1 MLFCFHAMRGL
12 HRRAVPFSGYHR
24 QMPTRRGYGGK
35 TVYGARV
42 GILMLDTK
50 WPRPPGDTGNALT
63 WPFPVLY
70 KVVPGASARVVIHEQ
85 GRGLGPAFL
94 KAAEELVKEGA
105 DGITTTGG
113 FLAIFQKDL
122 AAHVQVPVASSSLM
136 QVPLVQRLLP
146 PGRRVGV
153 LSVQGDRITPEH
165 WDAVGA
171 AHDTPVMGTEKGR
184 EFTRVMLGD
193 TLDMDYEAAE
203 QDIMEAGDELLRRH
217 PEVGAIVCENH
228 NMAPYAAALNARLR
242 IPVFTVY
249 TFVTWFH
256 AGLAPRDF
264 GYPGSSQR
272 GAWRE
277 R

>member
-1 MLFCFHAMRGL
+1 MSVRK
-12 HRRAVPFSGYHR
+12 
-24 QMPTRRGYGGK
+24 GYGGK

-113 FLAIFQKDL
+113 FLAIFQKQL
-122 AAHVQVPVASSSLM
+122 AEHVQVPVASSSLM

-146 PGRRVGV
+146 PGKRVGV
-153 LSVQGDRITPEH
+153 LSVQGDRITPDH

-171 AHDTPVMGTEKGR
+171 PHDTPVMGTEGGR

-193 TLDMDYEAAE
+193 TMDMDYEAAE
-203 QDIMEAGDELLRRH
+203 QDILEAGETLLKRH
-217 PEVGAIVCENH
+217 PDVGAIVTENH
-228 NMAPYAAALNARLR
+228 NMAPYAGALNRRLR
-242 IPVFTVY
+242 IPIYTVY

-256 AGLAPRDF
+256 AGLEPREF
-264 GYPGSSQR
+264 GFPGSSPSEL
-272 GAWRE
+272 WRE

>member
-1 MLFCFHAMRGL
+1 MAAR
-12 HRRAVPFSGYHR
+12 
-24 QMPTRRGYGGK
+24 TGYGGK
-35 TVYGARV
+35 TIYGARV

-70 KVVPGASARVVIHEQ
+70 KVVPGASARVVIHDQ
-85 GRGLGPAFL
+85 GKGLGPAFL
-94 KAAEELVKEGA
+94 KAAQELVAEGA

-113 FLAIFQKDL
+113 YLAIFQREL
-122 AAHVQVPVASSSLM
+122 AAHVQEPVASSSLM
-136 QVPLVQRLLP
+136 QVPLVERLLP

-153 LSVQGDRITPEH
+153 LSVQADRITPEH

-171 AHDTPVMGTEKGR
+171 AHDTPVMGTEGGR

-193 TLDMDYEAAE
+193 TLDMDYAAAE
-203 QDIMEAGDELLRRH
+203 QDILEAGETLLRRH
-217 PEVGAIVCENH
+217 PEVGAIVTENH
-228 NMAPYAAALNARLR
+228 NMAPYAAALARRLR
-242 IPVFTVY
+242 VPVFTVY

-256 AGLAPRDF
+256 AGLAPREF
-264 GYPGSSQR
+264 GFPGAS
-272 GAWRE
+272 APDTWRE

>member
-1 MLFCFHAMRGL
+1 MTKGH
-12 HRRAVPFSGYHR
+12 
-24 QMPTRRGYGGK
+24 GGK

-70 KVVPGASARVVIHEQ
+70 KVVSGATARVVIHEK
-85 GRGLGPAFL
+85 GKGLGPAFL

-113 FLAIFQKDL
+113 FLAIFQKEL
-122 AAHVQVPVASSSLM
+122 AAHVNVPVASSSLM
-136 QVPLVQRLLP
+136 QIPLVQSLLP
-146 PGRRVGV
+146 PGKRVGV
-153 LSVQGDRITPEH
+153 LSVHGSRITPEH

-171 AHDTPVMGTEKGR
+171 PHDTPVMGTENGI
-184 EFTRVMLGD
+184 EFTRVMLND
-193 TLDMDYEAAE
+193 EIELDYAAAE
-203 QDIMEAGDELLRRH
+203 REIIGAGEVLMRGH

-228 NMAPYAAALNARLR
+228 NMAPYAKALNARLR
-242 IPVFTVY
+242 VPIFTVY
-249 TFVTWFH
+249 TFVTWFQ

-264 GYPGSSQR
+264 GYPTAPSHDV
-272 GAWRE
+272 WRE

>member
-1 MLFCFHAMRGL
+1 MG
-12 HRRAVPFSGYHR
+12 S
-24 QMPTRRGYGGK
+24 RRGYGGK

-70 KVVPGASARVVIHEQ
+70 KVVRGATAKVVIHEK
-85 GRGLGPAFL
+85 GKGLGQAFL
-94 KAAEELVKEGA
+94 DAAAELVKDGA

-122 AAHVQVPVASSSLM
+122 AAHVKVPVASSSLM
-136 QVPLVQRLLP
+136 QIPLVQRLLP
-146 PGRRVGV
+146 PGKRVGV
-153 LSVQGDRITPEH
+153 LSVHGDRLTTEH

-171 AHDTPVMGTEKGR
+171 PHDTPVMGTEGGR
-184 EFTRVMLGD
+184 EFTRVMLND
-193 TLDMDYEAAE
+193 EIELDYDLAE
-203 QDIMEAGDELLRRH
+203 QDILQAGAALLKRH
-217 PEVGAIVCENH
+217 PEVGALVLENH
-228 NMAPYAAALNARLR
+228 NMAPYSRALNARLR
-242 IPVFTVY
+242 VPVYDVY

-264 GYPGSSQR
+264 GYPGSPAPQ
-272 GAWRE
+272 GWRE

>member
-1 MLFCFHAMRGL
+1 M
-12 HRRAVPFSGYHR
+12 GYK
-24 QMPTRRGYGGK
+24 GYGSK

-70 KVVPGASARVVIHEQ
+70 KVVSGATARVVIHEQ
-85 GRGLGPAFL
+85 GKGLGPAFL

-113 FLAIFQKDL
+113 FLAIFQRDL
-122 AAHVQVPVASSSLM
+122 AAHVNVPVASSSLM
-136 QVPLVQRLLP
+136 QIPLAQALLP
-146 PGRRVGV
+146 PGKRVGV
-153 LSVQGDRITPEH
+153 LSVHAGRITPEH

-171 AHDTPVMGTEKGR
+171 PHDTPVAGTENGT
-184 EFTRVMLGD
+184 EFTRVMLQD
-193 TLDMDYEAAE
+193 EAELDYDLAREE
-203 QDIMEAGDELLRRH
+203 IVGAGEDLVRRH

-228 NMAPYAAALNARLR
+228 NMAPYAKALNDRLR
-242 IPVFTVY
+242 IPIFTVY
-249 TFVTWFH
+249 NFVTWFQS
-256 AGLAPRDF
+256 GLAPRDF
-264 GYPGSSQR
+264 GYPT
-272 GAWRE
+272 AAPPEVWRE

>member
-1 MLFCFHAMRGL
+1 MNNRK
-12 HRRAVPFSGYHR
+12 
-24 QMPTRRGYGGK
+24 GYGGK

-70 KVVPGASARVVIHEQ
+70 KVVSGATARVVIHEQ
-85 GRGLGPAFL
+85 GKGLGPAFL
-94 KAAEELVKEGA
+94 EAAAQLVKEGA

-113 FLAIFQKDL
+113 FLAIFQKQL
-122 AAHVQVPVASSSLM
+122 AAHVNVPVASSSLM
-136 QVPLVQRLLP
+136 QIPLAQALLP
-146 PGRRVGV
+146 PGKRVGV

-171 AHDTPVMGTEKGR
+171 PHDTPVMGTEHGT
-184 EFTRVMLGD
+184 EFTRVMLND
-193 TLDMDYEAAE
+193 EIELDYELAE
-203 QDIMEAGDELLRRH
+203 REIVEAGAELLRRH

-228 NMAPYAAALNARLR
+228 NMAPYAKALNARLR
-242 IPVFTVY
+242 VPIFTVY

-264 GYPGSSQR
+264 GYPGASEP
-272 GAWRE
+272 GVWRE

>member
-1 MLFCFHAMRGL
+1 MAERK
-12 HRRAVPFSGYHR
+12 
-24 QMPTRRGYGGK
+24 GYGGK

-85 GRGLGPAFL
+85 GKGLGPAFL
-94 KAAEELVKEGA
+94 KAAEELVKDGA

-122 AAHVQVPVASSSLM
+122 AAHVNVPVASSSLM

-146 PGRRVGV
+146 PGKRVGV
-153 LSVQGDRITPEH
+153 LSVQGNRITPEH

-171 AHDTPVMGTEKGR
+171 PHDTPVMGTENGR

-193 TLDMDYEAAE
+193 TIDMDYEAAE

-217 PEVGAIVCENH
+217 PDVGAIVCENH
-228 NMAPYAAALNARLR
+228 NMAPYAAALNARLS
-242 IPVFTVY
+242 IPIFTVY
-249 TFVTWFH
+249 TFVTWFQ

-264 GYPGSSQR
+264 GYPGASAR
-272 GAWRE
+272 TLWRE

>member
-1 MLFCFHAMRGL
+1 M
-12 HRRAVPFSGYHR
+12 
-24 QMPTRRGYGGK
+24 TRGYGGK

-70 KVVPGASARVVIHEQ
+70 KVIPGATARVVVHEK
-85 GRGLGPAFL
+85 GKGLGPAFL
-94 KAAEELVKEGA
+94 QAAAELVKEGA

-113 FLAIFQKDL
+113 FLAIFQREL
-122 AAHVQVPVASSSLM
+122 AAHVNVPVASSSLM
-136 QVPLVQRLLP
+136 QIPLVQALLS
-146 PGRRVGV
+146 PGKRVGV
-153 LSVQGDRITPEH
+153 LSVHGARITTEH

-171 AHDTPVMGTEKGR
+171 PHDTPVMGTENGT
-184 EFTRVMLGD
+184 EFTRVMLND
-193 TLDMDYEAAE
+193 EIELDYAAAE
-203 QDIMEAGDELLRRH
+203 RDIVGAGEELLRRH

-228 NMAPYAAALNARLR
+228 NMAPYAALLNARLR
-242 IPVFTVY
+242 VPVFTVY
-249 TFVTWFH
+249 TFVTWFQ

-264 GYPGSSQR
+264 GHPASSAQNV
-272 GAWRE
+272 WPE

>member
-1 MLFCFHAMRGL
+1 MSSRK
-12 HRRAVPFSGYHR
+12 
-24 QMPTRRGYGGK
+24 GYGGK

-70 KVVPGASARVVIHEQ
+70 KVVSGATAKVVIHEK
-85 GRGLGPAFL
+85 GRGLGQAFL
-94 KAAEELVKEGA
+94 DAAAQLVKEGA

-113 FLAIFQKDL
+113 FLAIFQDQL
-122 AAHVQVPVASSSLM
+122 SAHVNVPVASSSLM
-136 QVPLVQRLLP
+136 QIPLVQRCLP
-146 PGRRVGV
+146 PGKRVGV
-153 LSVQGDRITPEH
+153 LSVHGDRITTEH

-171 AHDTPVMGTEKGR
+171 PHDTPVMGTEGGR
-184 EFTRVMLGD
+184 EFTRVMLND
-193 TLDMDYEAAE
+193 EIELDYELAE
-203 QDIMEAGDELLRRH
+203 REIVGAGETLLRQH

-228 NMAPYAAALNARLR
+228 NMGPYAAALNARLR
-242 IPVFTVY
+242 IPIFTVY

-256 AGLAPRDF
+256 AGLAPRDV
-264 GYPGSSQR
+264 GYPGS
-272 GAWRE
+272 AEPEMWRE

>member
-1 MLFCFHAMRGL
+1 MAK
-12 HRRAVPFSGYHR
+12 
-24 QMPTRRGYGGK
+24 GYGGK
-35 TVYGARV
+35 TIYGARV

-70 KVVPGASARVVIHEQ
+70 KVVPGATARVVVHEQ

-94 KAAEELVKEGA
+94 DAAAALVKEGA

-113 FLAIFQKDL
+113 FLAIFQKEL
-122 AAHVQVPVASSSLM
+122 AAHVKVPVASSSLM
-136 QVPLVQRLLP
+136 QIPLVQSLLP
-146 PGRRVGV
+146 PGKRVGV

-171 AHDTPVMGTEKGR
+171 PHDTPVMGIEGGT
-184 EFTRVMLGD
+184 EFTRVMLND
-193 TLDMDYEAAE
+193 EIELDYDAAE
-203 QDIMEAGDELLRRH
+203 RDIVGAGEALLRKH

-228 NMAPYAAALNARLR
+228 NMAPYAAALNVKLR
-242 IPVFTVY
+242 VPIYTVY
-249 TFVTWFH
+249 TFVTWFQ

-264 GYPGSSQR
+264 GYPTSSQR
-272 GAWRE
+272 DLWRE

>member
-1 MLFCFHAMRGL
+1 MSVRK
-12 HRRAVPFSGYHR
+12 
-24 QMPTRRGYGGK
+24 GYGGK

-113 FLAIFQKDL
+113 FLAIFQKQL
-122 AAHVQVPVASSSLM
+122 AEHVQVPVASSSLM

-146 PGRRVGV
+146 PGKRVGV

-171 AHDTPVMGTEKGR
+171 PHDTPVMGTEGGR

-193 TLDMDYEAAE
+193 TIDMDYEAAE
-203 QDIMEAGDELLRRH
+203 QDILEAGETLLRRH
-217 PEVGAIVCENH
+217 PDVGAIVTENH
-228 NMAPYAAALNARLR
+228 NMAPYAAALNRRLR
-242 IPVFTVY
+242 IPIYTVY

-256 AGLAPRDF
+256 AGLQPREF
-264 GYPGSSQR
+264 GFPGSSPSEL
-272 GAWRE
+272 WRE

>member
-1 MLFCFHAMRGL
+1 MNPPVERKGW
-12 HRRAVPFSGYHR
+12 
-24 QMPTRRGYGGK
+24 GGK

-42 GILMLDTK
+42 GVLMLDTQ

-70 KVVPGASARVVIHEQ
+70 KVIPGATARVVIHEK
-85 GRGLGPAFL
+85 GKGLGPAFL

-113 FLAIFQKDL
+113 FLAIFQKQL
-122 AAHVQVPVASSSLM
+122 AAHVNVPVASSSLM
-136 QVPLVQRLLP
+136 QIPLVERLLP
-146 PGRRVGV
+146 PGKRVGV
-153 LSVQGDRITPEH
+153 LSVHGDRITPEH

-171 AHDTPVMGTEKGR
+171 AHDTPVMGTEGGR

-193 TLDMDYEAAE
+193 TPDIDYAMCE
-203 QDIMEAGDELLRRH
+203 QDILEAGAELLRRH

-228 NMAPYAAALNARLR
+228 NMGPYAAAMQRHLR
-242 IPVFTVY
+242 VPIFTVY

-256 AGLAPRDF
+256 AGLQPRDF
-264 GYPGSSQR
+264 GWPGS
-272 GAWRE
+272 ATPTLWRE

>member
-1 MLFCFHAMRGL
+1 MSGRKGL
-12 HRRAVPFSGYHR
+12 
-24 QMPTRRGYGGK
+24 GGK
-35 TVYGARV
+35 TLYGARV

-113 FLAIFQKDL
+113 FLAIFQKQL
-122 AAHVQVPVASSSLM
+122 AEHVQVPVASSSLL

-146 PGRRVGV
+146 PGKRVGV
-153 LSVQGDRITPEH
+153 LSVQGDRITPDH

-171 AHDTPVMGTEKGR
+171 PHDTPVMGTEGGR

-193 TLDMDYEAAE
+193 TMDMDYEAAE
-203 QDIMEAGDELLRRH
+203 QDILEAGETLMKRH
-217 PEVGAIVCENH
+217 PDIGAIVTENH
-228 NMAPYAAALNARLR
+228 NMAPYAAALNRRLR
-242 IPVFTVY
+242 VPIFTVY

-256 AGLAPRDF
+256 AGLQPREF
-264 GYPGSSQR
+264 GYPGSS
-272 GAWRE
+272 APEVWRE